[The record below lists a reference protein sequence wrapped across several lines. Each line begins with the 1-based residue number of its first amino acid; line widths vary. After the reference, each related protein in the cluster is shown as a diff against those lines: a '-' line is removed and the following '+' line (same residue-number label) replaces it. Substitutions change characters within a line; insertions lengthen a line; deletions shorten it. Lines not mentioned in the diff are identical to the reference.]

1 VNSPEALPTIH
12 VLLATFNGA
21 RYLQQQWASLEAQEG
36 VEVVLHVADD
46 GSTDDTPRLLHE
58 LAARASGAVR
68 QVHWLDAP
76 PRRSATRSFLLLL
89 ADAVSRQPQARWF
102 AYCDQDD
109 VWLPGKLA
117 AAHAALAEFEHA
129 ERPALYGG
137 RTLAVDEQ
145 DREAGSSPLFPRPPA
160 FRNALVQN
168 IMGGNTM
175 VMNRAAA
182 QLVAPSALADVV
194 VHDWFT
200 YQLVAAAGGYILY
213 DPRPFVRYR
222 QHGGNVIGSGLG
234 WTARRRRLQRMLQGE
249 FMAWNRRQ
257 VAALEAR
264 AEVLTADS
272 REVLQAFRSARLART
287 PWGRTAGLRRSGV
300 FRQTP
305 AGNAMLWLACFLGR
319 I

>member
-1 VNSPEALPTIH
+1 MSLPTIH

-46 GSTDDTPRLLHE
+46 GSTDGTPRLLQE

-117 AAHAALAEFEHA
+117 AAHAALAAFEHA

-137 RTLAVDEQ
+137 RTLAVDDE
-145 DREAGSSPLFPRPPA
+145 DREGGLSPLFTRPPS
-160 FRNALVQN
+160 FRNALAQN

-175 VMNRAAA
+175 LMNRAAA
-182 QLVAPSALADVV
+182 EMVAPSAGADVV

-200 YQLVAAAGGYILY
+200 YQLVTGAGGCVHY

-234 WTARRRRLQRMLQGE
+234 WHARWARWGRILQGE
-249 FMAWNRRQ
+249 HRGWNRLQ
-257 VAALEAR
+257 LAALEAR
-264 AEVLTADS
+264 ANAFTADS
-272 REVLQAFRSARLART
+272 RESLQALQSARAARS
-287 PWGRTAGLRRSGV
+287 PWGRLAWLRRSGV

-305 AGNAMLWLACFLGR
+305 AQNAMLWLACSLGR